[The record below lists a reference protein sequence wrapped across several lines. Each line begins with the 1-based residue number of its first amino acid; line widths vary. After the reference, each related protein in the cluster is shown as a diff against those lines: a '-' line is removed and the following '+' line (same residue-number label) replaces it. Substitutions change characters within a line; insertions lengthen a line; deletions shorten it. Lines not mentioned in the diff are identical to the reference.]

1 MLMSMG
7 VQGGEGS
14 SQSTAEQVGESKD
27 IGEMSNA
34 ERFARDVGG
43 PIAQLLVHG

>member
-1 MLMSMG
+1 M
-7 VQGGEGS
+7 QGGEGS
-14 SQSTAEQVGESKD
+14 SQSTAEQIDESKE

-43 PIAQLLVHG
+43 SITQLLAHD